1 MTSIKG
7 RSAFSLWFAGETV
20 SQLGTSLAMLGWT
33 LLAYSVTHDV
43 RAAALVGALRTAT
56 QIVTVLPGGL
66 ISDRLDRRSLLL
78 LDAGVEVLLYGVL
91 AAFIVTD
98 VLSLGLLAA
107 LAVIQGA
114 CSGALGSVRHTVL
127 PDLVEEDELGEAVAR
142 MQTRDAVIATLGPP
156 LGGVLYGIAPVVPF
170 MSNVVLSAMEWA
182 FTTRLPRRLGTL
194 DPERPTEPLRPRC
207 SQGSGGCGVRARPRR
222 SCYSGSSGTA
232 RSSHSPSGSTCTCR
246 QRGRAPGVW
255 VWWTASPE
263 SASCWAGCSPTGS
276 WYAGRLVNS

>member
-1 MTSIKG
+1 MTITKG

-127 PDLVEEDELGEAVAR
+127 PDLVEEGE
-142 MQTRDAVIATLGPP
+142 
-156 LGGVLYGIAPVVPF
+156 
-170 MSNVVLSAMEWA
+170 
-182 FTTRLPRRLGTL
+182 
-194 DPERPTEPLRPRC
+194 
-207 SQGSGGCGVRARPRR
+207 
-222 SCYSGSSGTA
+222 
-232 RSSHSPSGSTCTCR
+232 
-246 QRGRAPGVW
+246 
-255 VWWTASPE
+255 
-263 SASCWAGCSPTGS
+263 
-276 WYAGRLVNS
+276 